1 MSFRPWT
8 VASVAALVTLAL
20 WWPLRQFLPDDAFI
34 HMQYA
39 KHLRDGH
46 GLVFNLGERVYG
58 TTSPVWSALLGLLG
72 RAGLDLRPAAQGLS
86 LLCALAASALGV
98 RVFARFLAG
107 PGPGAG
113 AGGPW
118 IAACAALAWA
128 TDAWF
133 LRWAGSGMET
143 SFAALCVLA
152 GFDRYTATRPWG
164 ARPFAPALLWSLA
177 ALARPE
183 SGLLIV
189 LLALSRRPRARRDRC
204 PGPGRRDGARAR
216 GRARRR
222 VDRVAWAYYG
232 TPLPITLTAKSA
244 EYAGL
249 GRRDAHPAAHG
260 LGVRGQPA
268 GRVRGARARSGPAF
282 LAAEIAAGR
291 GREHVVPLGWLVA
304 LPAFYM
310 ASGVPGVTRYIVPLA
325 PLLVAYGWRLLAPR
339 LRDGRRAVA
348 ALAVA
353 SGVGLAAYAVVIVP
367 QARTFTAGVEAT
379 LADQGRWFKAN
390 TPPETRVAI
399 RDIGAFAYYSDRPDR
414 RPGGAGHARDRR
426 ADAGPH
432 VRRHRHQHALR
443 RVRAARVPDRRG
455 DRAVAHARRQSVRR
469 LPHAGARG
477 PARPPRHP
485 QARAGVV
492 HRVPDRLGVRGPGAG
507 GSHAL
512 STVASPA
519 ASATVTRGAGPAT
532 RSPSNDSAARTSS
545 PKTIV
550 NVDAARAR
558 SQLTSTQ
565 VTAARVVRRAPAQAS
580 TARRRSPSP
589 HDSAAR
595 PRPARPG
602 SPPPGV
608 RRAHRPRAA
617 RRRER
622 GARGG

>member
-58 TTSPVWSALLGLLG
+58 TTSPVWSSLLGLLG
-72 RAGLDLRPAAQGLS
+72 RAGLDLRSAAQGLS

-107 PGPGAG
+107 PGPGVAAAPG
-113 AGGPW
+113 L
-118 IAACAALAWA
+118 AACAALAWA

-152 GFDRYTATRPWG
+152 GFDRYTAARPWG
-164 ARPFAPALLWSLA
+164 TRPFAPAFLWSLA

-189 LLALSRRPRARRDRC
+189 LLALRVALE
-204 PGPGRRDGARAR
+204 PGAITARAR
-216 GRARRR
+216 AVATALAPAVVLGGAWTAW
-222 VDRVAWAYYG
+222 AWAYYG

-244 EYAGL
+244 EYAGWGGAMHIL
-249 GRRDAHPAAHG
+249 LLMASEFAVSRPVECAA
-260 LGVRGQPA
+260 LVLL
-268 GRVRGARARSGPAF
+268 GPAF
-282 LAAEIAAGR
+282 LAAEVAAGR

-339 LRDGRRAVA
+339 LRDGRRAVT
-348 ALAVA
+348 ALAFA

-379 LADQGRWFKAN
+379 LADQARWFKAN

-399 RDIGAFAYYSDRPDR
+399 RDIGAFAYYSDRRIVDLAGLVTPETGELMQRHTYDDIAINMR
-414 RPGGAGHARDRR
+414 FAAFARPEYLIDAATEPSRMLADSPYGGCLTLVREGRLDHR
-426 ADAGPH
+426 AIRKPEPAWFTAYRIDWAC
-432 VRRHRHQHALR
+432 VD
-443 RVRAARVPDRRG
+443 RVRAA
-455 DRAVAHARRQSVRR
+455 
-469 LPHAGARG
+469 
-477 PARPPRHP
+477 
-485 QARAGVV
+485 
-492 HRVPDRLGVRGPGAG
+492 
-507 GSHAL
+507 
-512 STVASPA
+512 STP
-519 ASATVTRGAGPAT
+519 
-532 RSPSNDSAARTSS
+532 
-545 PKTIV
+545 
-550 NVDAARAR
+550 
-558 SQLTSTQ
+558 
-565 VTAARVVRRAPAQAS
+565 
-580 TARRRSPSP
+580 
-589 HDSAAR
+589 
-595 PRPARPG
+595 
-602 SPPPGV
+602 
-608 RRAHRPRAA
+608 
-617 RRRER
+617 
-622 GARGG
+622 